1 MSNSPRSDEPSAYHD
16 PAGPAVIIDPY
27 SSGALYA
34 PAFTASG
41 VPVVAVLSAP
51 EPPDVYAST
60 YRPQDFA
67 EVIVVTDDPAPAVA
81 RLRELRP
88 RCVLPGCESGVE
100 LADAVAPLVVPEL
113 ANVPEL
119 AAARRHKG
127 EMAAAVRHAGIPVIP
142 QLCTADPAEV
152 ERWILDSG
160 LTGRDLVIKPPK
172 SASTD
177 GVTRIRGGDEWRT
190 TFGGLL
196 GTRNRLGILNDRV
209 LVQEYVSGTEYVVD
223 TFSHDGT
230 HTVADVCR
238 YRKVDNGG
246 HMAVYESMDWL
257 PPDAPEVDEVVGYAR
272 AVLDAVGMR
281 FGAAHAEI
289 MRTPEGCR
297 LIEVAAR
304 PHGGGHPR
312 FCRVATDDSQ
322 VDRAVRH
329 LTGGTVPTGYTLA
342 RHVRVVFLISRLTGI
357 VTNAESLDSI
367 HKVPSLL
374 HASIGI
380 RTGDRLSVTKDLFGS
395 LELGFAVLA
404 HEDPAVIEDDYR
416 RIRRLESGLRVL
428 PAGPAAPKED
438 PRPEAARR

>member
-1 MSNSPRSDEPSAYHD
+1 MSSGDQPDARPTYLD
-16 PAGPAVIIDPY
+16 PAGPAVIVDPF

-34 PAFTASG
+34 PAFTAAG

-51 EPPDVYAST
+51 QPPEVYAST
-60 YRPQDFA
+60 YQPRDFA
-67 EVIVVTDDPAPAVA
+67 ETIVVTDDTGPAVA

-88 RCVLPGCESGVE
+88 RCVLAGCESGVE
-100 LADAVAPLVVPEL
+100 VADAIAPLVVPER
-113 ANVPEL
+113 ANVPDL

-127 EMAAAVRHAGIPVIP
+127 EMAAAVLRAGVPVIA
-142 QLCTADPAEV
+142 QLCTADPDEV
-152 ERWILDSG
+152 DRWLTASG
-160 LTGRDLVIKPPK
+160 LTGRDLVVKPPK

-177 GVTRIRGGDEWRT
+177 GVTRVRGGDDWREAFT
-190 TFGGLL
+190 GLL
-196 GTRNRLGILNDRV
+196 GAHNRLGILNDRV
-209 LVQEYVSGTEYVVD
+209 LVQEYVTGVEYVVD

-257 PPDAPEVDEVVGYAR
+257 PPDASEVDEVVEYAR

-289 MRTPEGCR
+289 MRTPDGCR

-312 FCRVATDDSQ
+312 FCRVATGDSQ

-329 LTGGTVPTGYTLA
+329 LTGGTVATGYALS
-342 RHVRVVFLISRLTGI
+342 RHVRVVFLISRAAGI
-357 VTNAESLDSI
+357 VTNAEILDGV
-367 HKVPSLL
+367 HEVPSLT
-374 HASIGI
+374 HASINVRNGDQLGI
-380 RTGDRLSVTKDLFGS
+380 TRDLFGS
-395 LELGFAVLA
+395 LDLGFAVLA
-404 HEDPAVIEDDYR
+404 HEDPAVVESDYR
-416 RIRRLESGLRVL
+416 RIRQLEDGLRVR
-428 PAGPAAPKED
+428 PVEPAAVD
-438 PRPEAARR
+438 DDRRPEVARR